1 MKTPLALARRLSI
14 GLLMLTS
21 LLLAAA
27 CSEDPTPTP
36 TSDPTPTAVPTAT
49 PAPTPTPT
57 TEEIL
62 AAAGAKVVAM
72 ESAKFGM
79 TDETET
85 GALFFGT
92 TFKSME
98 AEVEA
103 PASIQMLVNVIAP
116 GFGFIEIE
124 IIKVGEQAFIKLS
137 RDAPWNPLPPDQVPF
152 NFAGMGIVFG
162 TLPNTIQDVTLTG
175 REEVQGAQ
183 TVRIEGV
190 IDSEELLPLITS
202 ANPGHP
208 VTLTLWIDEA
218 ELLLRQVRLAGQ
230 IYDDDAPE
238 TTRLL
243 TIDDINVPVDIELP
257 DVASGR

>member
-1 MKTPLALARRLSI
+1 MKTPPALVRRLSI
-14 GLLMLTS
+14 GLLALAS
-21 LLLAAA
+21 LLLVAA
-27 CSEDPTPTP
+27 CSEEPAPA
-36 TSDPTPTAVPTAT
+36 PTAVPTAT

-57 TEEIL
+57 TKEIL

-79 TDETET
+79 IDETET

-103 PASIQMLVNVIAP
+103 PESIKMIVDVVAP

-137 RDAPWNPLPPDQVPF
+137 KGASWGPLPPDQVPF
-152 NFAGMGIVFG
+152 NFSGMGIVFG
-162 TLPNTIQDVTLTG
+162 TLPDTIQDVTLTG
-175 REEVQGAQ
+175 REELRGAQ

-190 IDSEELLPLITS
+190 IDSEDLLPLITS

-208 VTLTLWIDEA
+208 ITLTLWIDET

-230 IYDDDAPE
+230 VYDDDAPE

-243 TIDDINVPVDIELP
+243 TIEDINIPVDIELP
-257 DVASGR
+257 DIASGR

>member
-1 MKTPLALARRLSI
+1 MSI
-14 GLLMLTS
+14 SLLLLTS
-21 LLLAAA
+21 LLLAVA
-27 CSEDPTPTP
+27 CSEEPPPTPSP
-36 TSDPTPTAVPTAT
+36 NPTPTAVPTAT

-57 TEEIL
+57 VDDYI

-79 TDETET
+79 IDETET

-103 PASIQMLVNVIAP
+103 PESIKMLVNVVAP

-137 RDAPWNPLPPDQVPF
+137 EDAPWNPLPPDQVPF
-152 NFAGMGIVFG
+152 NFSGMGIVFG
-162 TLPNTIQDVTLTG
+162 TLPDTIQDVTLIG
-175 REEVQGAQ
+175 REEVDGAQ
-183 TVRIEGV
+183 TVRIEGL
-190 IDSEELLPLITS
+190 IDSEDLLPLITS

-230 IYDDDAPE
+230 VYDDDAPE

-243 TIDDINVPVDIELP
+243 SIEDINVPVDIELP

>member
-1 MKTPLALARRLSI
+1 MKTPLALVRRLSI
-14 GLLMLTS
+14 SLLVLAS

-27 CSEDPTPTP
+27 CSEEATPTP
-36 TSDPTPTAVPTAT
+36 DPTPTAVPTAT
-49 PAPTPTPT
+49 PVPTPTPT
-57 TEEIL
+57 AEDFL

-103 PASIQMLVNVIAP
+103 PESIKMLVDVVAP

-152 NFAGMGIVFG
+152 NFSGMGIVFG
-162 TLPNTIQDVTLTG
+162 TLPDTIRDVNLTG
-175 REEVQGAQ
+175 REEVQGTQ

-190 IDSEELLPLITS
+190 IDSEDLLSLITS
-202 ANPGHP
+202 ADPGHP
-208 VTLTLWIDEA
+208 ITLTLWIDET

-230 IYDDDAPE
+230 VYDDDAPE

-243 TIDDINVPVDIELP
+243 TIEDINVPVDIELP
-257 DVASGR
+257 DIASGR

>member
-1 MKTPLALARRLSI
+1 MKTPPALVRRLSI
-14 GLLMLTS
+14 GLLALAS
-21 LLLAAA
+21 LLMVAA
-27 CSEDPTPTP
+27 CSEEPTPV
-36 TSDPTPTAVPTAT
+36 PTPATVPTAI
-49 PAPTPTPT
+49 PVPTPTPT

-79 TDETET
+79 IDETET

-103 PASIQMLVNVIAP
+103 PESIKMLVNVVAP

-124 IIKVGEQAFIKLS
+124 IIKVGEQAFLKLS
-137 RDAPWNPLPPDQVPF
+137 KEAPWAPLPPDQVPF
-152 NFAGMGIVFG
+152 NFSGMGIVFG
-162 TLPNTIQDVTLTG
+162 TLPNTIQDVAMTG

-208 VTLTLWIDEA
+208 ITLTLWIDET

-230 IYDDDAPE
+230 VYDDDAPE

-243 TIDDINVPVDIELP
+243 TIEDINVPVDIELP
-257 DVASGR
+257 DVASGG